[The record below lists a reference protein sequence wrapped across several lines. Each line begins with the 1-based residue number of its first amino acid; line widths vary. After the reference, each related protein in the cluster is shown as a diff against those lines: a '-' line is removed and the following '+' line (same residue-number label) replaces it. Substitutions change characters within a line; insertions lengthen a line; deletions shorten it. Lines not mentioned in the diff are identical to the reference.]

1 MPLSVF
7 GHSSDSFCPTP
18 GAVRTTYTES
28 AIDPSGGGGVGGVCG
43 VRSSGCGGCECSGRN
58 EGHLTLGRVWWALVG
73 QRSGGQS
80 CCVLSVF

>member
-28 AIDPSGGGGVGGVCG
+28 AIDPSAAGGLAVFVA
-43 VRSSGCGGCECSGRN
+43 SGRR
-58 EGHLTLGRVWWALVG
+58 GAAGV
-73 QRSGGQS
+73 
-80 CCVLSVF
+80 SVAGATRAT

>member
-28 AIDPSGGGGVGGVCG
+28 AIDPSGGGGGLAVFVA
-43 VRSSGCGGCECSGRN
+43 SGRR
-58 EGHLTLGRVWWALVG
+58 GAAGV
-73 QRSGGQS
+73 
-80 CCVLSVF
+80 SVAGATRAT

>member
-28 AIDPSGGGGVGGVCG
+28 AIDPSGGGGGWRCLWRPVVG
-43 VRSSGCGGCECSGRN
+43 VR
-58 EGHLTLGRVWWALVG
+58 RV
-73 QRSGGQS
+73 
-80 CCVLSVF
+80 